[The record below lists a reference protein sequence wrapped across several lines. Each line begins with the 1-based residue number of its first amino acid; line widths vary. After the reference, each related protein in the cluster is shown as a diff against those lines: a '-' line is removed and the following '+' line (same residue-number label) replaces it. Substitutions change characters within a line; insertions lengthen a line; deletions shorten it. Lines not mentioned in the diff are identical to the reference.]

1 MPDNK
6 QSNYRSEFALQ
17 LLLNLQQVL
26 KELSEITQEI
36 EKNSDSFYKDYFNN
50 NIASIQADI
59 DNYVSNN
66 EKIKDLKLK
75 VTAIVNDW
83 FSFIK
88 DPDEIKKLTFPVKLY
103 LSKKNLKNSIK
114 NINASISNIS
124 IENRFI
130 KEKIISWEHE
140 LGIECV
146 KDIKTGIEFSHYE
159 KLLKT
164 KIELIEEL
172 KYILPTIDGVCP
184 LLLDL
189 KNIDRFVEEFRR
201 ITLHSMLNNLA

>member
-1 MPDNK
+1 
-6 QSNYRSEFALQ
+6 LQ
-17 LLLNLQQVL
+17 ILLNLQQVL

-59 DNYVSNN
+59 DNYISNN
-66 EKIKDLKLK
+66 EKIKNLKLE

-83 FSFIK
+83 FGFIK
-88 DPDEIKKLTFPVKLY
+88 DADEIKKLTFPVKLY
-103 LSKKNLKNSIK
+103 LRKKKLKNSIK
-114 NINASISNIS
+114 NINTSISNIS

-146 KDIKTGIEFSHYE
+146 KAIKTGTEFSHYE

-164 KIELIEEL
+164 KIEIIEEL

-201 ITLHSMLNNLA
+201 VTPHSMLNNLSG